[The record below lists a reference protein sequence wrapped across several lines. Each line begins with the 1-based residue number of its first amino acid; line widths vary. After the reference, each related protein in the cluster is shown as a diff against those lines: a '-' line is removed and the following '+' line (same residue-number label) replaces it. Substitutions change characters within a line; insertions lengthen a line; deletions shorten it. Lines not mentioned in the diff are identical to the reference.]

1 MMTIKEGIGKLVEKR
16 NLEPDEAEA
25 IMKEIM
31 SGAAT
36 PSQISAFLTALRMKG
51 ETIDEITA
59 FAKVMRQFAEHIQPK
74 VNGRLLDIV
83 GTGGDRIK
91 TVNVSTTAALVAAG
105 AGIAVAKHGNRSFTS
120 RCGAADILERLGLNL
135 SSEPP
140 VVERSI
146 ETVGIGFL
154 FAPRFHQAMKH
165 VGPTRKEI
173 GIRTVFNILGP
184 LTNPANTDAQLIGVY
199 DPSLVKPLAE
209 VTAKLGLKE
218 ALIVHGLDGLDEI
231 STIGATSAAWMKNGI
246 VKTMQLKPGDFGVE
260 TAKPEELAGNSVEE
274 NAECIYKILT
284 GHSSTNSRCR
294 DMVLANAAAGI
305 VVGGKA
311 DSLQDGMSIA
321 EESIRS
327 GAAYS
332 KLKSM
337 VKIYGGDLSK
347 LEELETKFA

>member
-1 MMTIKEGIGKLVEKR
+1 MIKEGIGKLIEKR

-31 SGAAT
+31 SGATT

-59 FAKVMRQFAEHIQPK
+59 FARVMRQFAEHIQPK

-105 AGIAVAKHGNRSFTS
+105 AGIIVAKHGNRSFTS
-120 RCGAADILERLGLNL
+120 KCGAADILERLGLNL
-135 SSEPP
+135 SCEPP

-184 LTNPANTDAQLIGVY
+184 LTNPAGADAQLIGVY

-218 ALIVHGLDGLDEI
+218 ALVVHGLDGLDEI
-231 STIGATSAAWMKNGI
+231 STIGVTSAAWMRNGV
-246 VKTMQLKPGDFGVE
+246 VKTMHLKPSDFGLE
-260 TAKPEELAGNSVEE
+260 TARPEELLGNGVEE
-274 NAECIYKILT
+274 NAECIYKILS
-284 GHSSTNSRCR
+284 GHSTANSRCR

-305 VVGGKA
+305 VIGGGA
-311 DSLQDGMSIA
+311 DSLQDAVSLA
-321 EESIRS
+321 EGSIRS
-327 GAAYS
+327 GAAYG

-337 VKIYGGDLSK
+337 IKTYGGGLSK
-347 LEELETKFA
+347 LEELEAKFA

>member
-1 MMTIKEGIGKLVEKR
+1 LIKEGISQLVEKR
-16 NLEPDEAEA
+16 NLDSEEAEA

-31 SGAAT
+31 SGAAS
-36 PSQISAFLTALRMKG
+36 PSQIAAFLTALRMKG

-59 FAKVMRQFAEHIQPK
+59 FVQVMRQVAEQIHPK

-83 GTGGDRIK
+83 GTGGDRVK
-91 TVNVSTTAALVAAG
+91 TVNISTTAALVAAG

-135 SSEPP
+135 SSEPK

-146 ETVGIGFL
+146 ETVGVGFL
-154 FAPRFHQAMKH
+154 FAPRFHRAMKY
-165 VGPTRKEI
+165 VGPTRGEI

-184 LTNPANTDAQLIGVY
+184 LTNPAGADAQLIGVY

-231 STIGATSAAWMKNGI
+231 STIGATSAAWMKNGT
-246 VKTMQLKPGDFGVE
+246 VRTMQLTPGDFGIE
-260 TAKPEELAGNSVEE
+260 TAKLEELVGNGVEE
-274 NAECIYKILT
+274 NAESVYKILS
-284 GHSSTNSRCR
+284 GHSNANLRCR

-311 DSLQDGMSIA
+311 DSLQDGMRLA

-337 VKIYGGDLSK
+337 IKVYGGDLSK
-347 LEELETKFA
+347 LEELETKFT